1 MWQSQGPS
9 ESEQSKFLG
18 LLHKALGVYYAT
30 WKCESSITYE
40 AIQSSNGTKNSM
52 SDYPDHEAG
61 RKECNNELI
70 ETSDPYL
77 HHRSPI
83 FTKDTSFWWEVTGAV
98 LRTLL
103 SRANYSMQRKNQAL
117 SFHRQIVHSL
127 GPRPT
132 SEGRPK
138 TWSSFM
144 TDDFSP
150 LEFSWH
156 WGDTKNVTD
165 PTIRMSIEA
174 IGAHAGTTVDPWN
187 RTASLELLNQLCS
200 ELPGIDLQYFRR
212 YLDVITS
219 ADNDDFSANCSERQE
234 HRSSIFLA
242 FEFVNQRPLVKAYL
256 LPLVKAVQTSRTV
269 SAIVCEALRNQAQD
283 LMEVPSLYKLLDFL
297 ETTGRAYKL
306 QPIIFAFDCVAI
318 NKSRIK
324 VYARTPLT
332 SYTSVRAIMGMF
344 DVEQNIKNGLEELQQ
359 LWQLALSTK
368 SDFDPK
374 EPLPHKEHS
383 TAGML
388 YYFEVRPGSH
398 TIMPKVYIP
407 VKHYGQNDEAI
418 ARGLK
423 TFIVRRNRSQAKT
436 AESYLQA
443 LREICTYRSLS
454 SETGLQTY
462 ISCGLRNGSLDI
474 TSYLSPEIYHKGRSS
489 ARS

>member
-1 MWQSQGPS
+1 
-9 ESEQSKFLG
+9 
-18 LLHKALGVYYAT
+18 
-30 WKCESSITYE
+30 
-40 AIQSSNGTKNSM
+40 M
-52 SDYPDHEAG
+52 SDYPGHEAR
-61 RKECNNELI
+61 RKECNNELV

-77 HHRSPI
+77 HRRSPVCN
-83 FTKDTSFWWEVTGAV
+83 KDASFWWEVTGAI

-117 SFHRQIVHSL
+117 SFHRGIVHSL

-132 SEGRPK
+132 SDGRPK

-156 WGDTKNVTD
+156 WGDAKHVTD

-174 IGAHAGTTVDPWN
+174 IGAHAGTAIDPWN
-187 RTASLELLNQLCS
+187 RTASLELLDQLSS

-212 YLDVITS
+212 YLDVITF
-219 ADNDDFSANCSERQE
+219 ADNDDSSAIFSERQG

-242 FEFVNQRPLVKAYL
+242 FEFVDQRPLVKAYL

-269 SAIVCEALRNQAQD
+269 SAIVSEALRDQAQD
-283 LMEVPSLYKLLDFL
+283 PMELESLYKLLDFL

-306 QPIIFAFDCVAI
+306 QPIIFAFDCVAV

-332 SYTSVRAIMGMF
+332 SYASVRAIMGMF
-344 DVEQNIKNGLEELQQ
+344 DVEHNKKNGLEELQQ
-359 LWQLALSTK
+359 LWHLVLSTK
-368 SDFDPK
+368 GDSNPK
-374 EPLPHKEHS
+374 EPLPYKEHTTS
-383 TAGML
+383 GIL
-388 YYFEVRPGSH
+388 YYFEVRPGSQ
-398 TIMPKVYIP
+398 TITPKVYIP

-436 AESYLQA
+436 AENYLQA

>member
-1 MWQSQGPS
+1 
-9 ESEQSKFLG
+9 
-18 LLHKALGVYYAT
+18 
-30 WKCESSITYE
+30 
-40 AIQSSNGTKNSM
+40 M
-52 SDYPDHEAG
+52 SGYPGHEAR
-61 RKECNNELI
+61 RKECNNELV

-77 HHRSPI
+77 HRRSPL
-83 FTKDTSFWWEVTGAV
+83 FDKDASFWWEVTGAV

-117 SFHRQIVHSL
+117 SLHRQIVHSL

-132 SEGRPK
+132 SDRRPK

-156 WGDTKNVTD
+156 WGDAKNVTD

-174 IGAHAGTTVDPWN
+174 IGAHTGTALDPWN

-200 ELPGIDLQYFRR
+200 EVPRIDLQYFRR

-219 ADNDDFSANCSERQE
+219 ANSDDTSASYSERQE
-234 HRSSIFLA
+234 HHSSIFLA
-242 FEFVNQRPLVKAYL
+242 FEFLDEKPLVKAYL
-256 LPLVKAVQTSRTV
+256 LPLVKAVQTSQTS
-269 SAIVCEALRNQAQD
+269 SAIVCEALRSQTQD

-306 QPIIFAFDCVAI
+306 QPIILAFDCVAP
-318 NKSRIK
+318 KDSRIK

-344 DVEQNIKNGLEELQQ
+344 DVEHHMKYGLDELQQ
-359 LWQLALSTK
+359 LWQLVLNTK
-368 SDFDPK
+368 GDFNPK
-374 EPLPHKEHS
+374 EPLPYKEYTTS
-383 TAGML
+383 GIL

-398 TIMPKVYIP
+398 TITPKVYIP

-418 ARGLK
+418 ARGLE
-423 TFIVRRNRSQAKT
+423 TFIIRRNRSQAKT
-436 AESYLQA
+436 VESYMQA
-443 LREICTYRSLS
+443 LRDICTYRSLD

-462 ISCGLRNGSLDI
+462 ISCGLRKGSLDI
-474 TSYLSPEIYHKGRSS
+474 TSYLSPEIYHLGRSS